1 MYIACVQYMHCT
13 LHVAAFYMC
22 DHRGLSGLGYEETLY
37 MYTNTYNYIYVH
49 VSVPYGKLF

>member
-37 MYTNTYNYIYVH
+37 MYTNTYNYIHVH
-49 VSVPYGKLF
+49 VSVPYDKLF